1 MDSQPLVN
9 KNYILEKFPGK
20 GGWTYALIP
29 EIPQDRH
36 AWFGWVRVKGS
47 IDGCEF
53 NSYHLMPNG
62 QGQLFLPVKVAIRK
76 KIKKEAGDRVHVI
89 LFADN
94 APVEFPAELTECLED
109 YPLASQSLSTYT
121 DGEKKAFVEW
131 IYSTKNENT
140 KVEHIAR
147 MIALLE
153 QGLRLTDR

>member
-1 MDSQPLVN
+1 MDPPKLVD
-9 KNYILEKFPGK
+9 KTYLLEKFPGK

-29 EIPQDRH
+29 EILQDRH

-53 NSYHLMPNG
+53 KAYHLMPNG
-62 QGQLFLPVKVAIRK
+62 KGQLFLPVKAAIRK

-94 APVEFPAELTECLED
+94 APLEFPPELTECLED
-109 YPLASQSLSTYT
+109 YPSASQSLSRYT

-131 IYSTKNENT
+131 IYSTNNENT
-140 KVEHIAR
+140 KVERIAR

-153 QGLRLTDR
+153 QGLRLTER